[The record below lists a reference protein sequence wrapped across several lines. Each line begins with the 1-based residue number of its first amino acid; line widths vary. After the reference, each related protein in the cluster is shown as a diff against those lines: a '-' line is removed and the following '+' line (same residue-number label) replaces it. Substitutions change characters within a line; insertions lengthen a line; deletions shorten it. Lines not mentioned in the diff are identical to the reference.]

1 MEHKLDEDK
10 YIPILMELGQIM
22 VDDNT
27 DNMELKISTPSGS
40 IITFEIIMKL
50 KMEDK

>member
-10 YIPILMELGQIM
+10 YIPMLMELGQIM

-27 DNMELKISTPSGS
+27 DNMELEISTPSGS
-40 IITFEIIMKL
+40 IIFKIVMEL
-50 KMEDK
+50 KMKE

>member
-27 DNMELKISTPSGS
+27 DNMELKISTP
-40 IITFEIIMKL
+40 
-50 KMEDK
+50 